1 MPGACVVLFATTSGL
16 SCDGSRPPID
26 VLAVCAFTRHG
37 FVRTECAGA
46 ISHLSHCKRQK
57 NLPIHLANE
66 PLDKRPLRQ
75 ISRIVINLVE
85 KQQNVLTPFR
95 GETALLDFH
104 VAENHELFRHVSLRW
119 TLSEGH

>member
-1 MPGACVVLFATTSGL
+1 MAGELAWRSVPGACVVPFATTSGL

-57 NLPIHLANE
+57 NLLIHLANE
-66 PLDKRPLRQ
+66 PLDKRQLLQ
-75 ISRIVINLVE
+75 ISRISSIW
-85 KQQNVLTPFR
+85 KKGSKT
-95 GETALLDFH
+95 
-104 VAENHELFRHVSLRW
+104 
-119 TLSEGH
+119 